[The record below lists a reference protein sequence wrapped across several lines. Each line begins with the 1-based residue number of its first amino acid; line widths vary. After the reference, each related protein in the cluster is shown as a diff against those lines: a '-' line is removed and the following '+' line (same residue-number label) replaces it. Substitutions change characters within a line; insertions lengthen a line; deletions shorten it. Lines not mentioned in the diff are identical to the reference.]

1 MFSER
6 AHHPPKVVCPNAV
19 SYSRQNSIRLFDNI
33 SDAKER
39 EREHTEARQRERQRV
54 RAKKREREGNRKLTK
69 ERESALKQDRERD
82 REREL
87 KTDAQI

>member
-1 MFSER
+1 MFCAR
-6 AHHPPKVVCPNAV
+6 AHHPPNVVCPNAV

-54 RAKKREREGNRKLTK
+54 RAKKRERERNRKLTK
-69 ERESALKQDRERD
+69 ERER
-82 REREL
+82 
-87 KTDAQI
+87 T